1 MYIDICKA
9 KFALEKMIHAYLFE
23 LKLNAMLTF
32 TDRVKRQKKVRP
44 FLFWQLG
51 NLHLFGTEANHSL

>member
-1 MYIDICKA
+1 
-9 KFALEKMIHAYLFE
+9 MIHAYLFE

-32 TDRVKRQKKVRP
+32 TDRVKRQKKARP